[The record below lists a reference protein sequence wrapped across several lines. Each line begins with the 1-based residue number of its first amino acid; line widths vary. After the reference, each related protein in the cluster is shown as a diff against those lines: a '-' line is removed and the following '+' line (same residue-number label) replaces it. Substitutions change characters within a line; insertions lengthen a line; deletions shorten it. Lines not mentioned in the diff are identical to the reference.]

1 VTDDK
6 QGAAQVHVAGPEGRP
21 PTREEAEA
29 MAQAMFEALTGRTGD
44 EPPAEPES

>member
-1 VTDDK
+1 MTEEN
-6 QGAAQVHVAGPEGRP
+6 APRAFVAGPEGRP

-44 EPPAEPES
+44 EPDEVED